1 MDKVS
6 LVKSTIKLEHWRQL
20 IAECQSSGMQVK
32 QWCLQNNISKDQ
44 YYYWLR
50 KVREITVDN
59 LPISVNSL
67 PDKTDNKSM
76 LFKKLEVQSPMSGLT
91 PAVTIHLPQATVEVP
106 DGISQSTV
114 EAVLMA
120 LKSTC

>member
-20 IAECQSSGMQVK
+20 IDECQSSGMQVK

-67 PDKTDNKSM
+67 PDKTDSKNMS
-76 LFKKLEVQSPMSGLT
+76 FKKLEVQSPVSGLT
-91 PAVTIHLPQATVEVP
+91 SAITIHLPQATVEVP

-120 LKSTC
+120 LKATC